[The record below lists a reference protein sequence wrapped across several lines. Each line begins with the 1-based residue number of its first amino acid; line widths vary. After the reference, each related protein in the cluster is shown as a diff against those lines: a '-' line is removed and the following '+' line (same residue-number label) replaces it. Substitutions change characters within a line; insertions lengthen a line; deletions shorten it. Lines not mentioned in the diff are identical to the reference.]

1 MSPSS
6 SDLAAPIGLALAR
19 IQPGL
24 EQVERAMREQLA
36 SQSEAVDLVGRHVL
50 SSGGKR
56 IRPALLFFAAEMC
69 GYNGP
74 RCVQVAAS
82 VELLHTATLL
92 HDDVVDLS
100 ELRRGRPAA
109 HAVFGNRRAVLVGDY
124 LYARASSMIVEDGD
138 PEIQWLFSDTIR
150 RMAEG
155 ELLQLARG
163 FDPEVTESTYF
174 DVIERKSAALL
185 AAAAEAGAILGAV
198 TRAERRR
205 LSEFG
210 RQIGLAFQLRDDA
223 LDYAGGEDELGKRPW
238 DDLREGKVTLPL
250 LLTLKR
256 TTPAERGQVAS
267 VLKAL
272 SRAAAHGEAV
282 PEERDTAIG
291 SVDLAPIL
299 ALVERYR
306 GVEDTVRRARELV
319 KSAVACIEPFPDSPG
334 KRALLA
340 AGEYA
345 VGRDS

>member
-1 MSPSS
+1 MSPAS
-6 SDLAAPIGLALAR
+6 SDLSASIADALDR

-36 SQSEAVDLVGRHVL
+36 SQTDAVGIVGDHVL
-50 SSGGKR
+50 DSGGKR

-69 GYNGP
+69 GYDGP
-74 RCVQVAAS
+74 RRVQIAAS

-163 FDPEVTESTYF
+163 FDPEVTETVYF

-185 AAAAEAGAILGAV
+185 SAAAEAGAILGAV

-205 LSEFG
+205 LSDFG
-210 RQIGLAFQLRDDA
+210 RRIGLAFQLRDDA
-223 LDYAGGEDELGKRPW
+223 LDYSGGEDALGKRPL

-256 TTPAERGQVAS
+256 STPAERNEVAS

-272 SRAAAHGEAV
+272 SRAAAHGDAAPEA
-282 PEERDTAIG
+282 RADATDG
-291 SVDLAPIL
+291 VDVEPVLG
-299 ALVERYR
+299 LVDRYH
-306 GVEDTVRRARELV
+306 GVDDTVRRARELAEA
-319 KSAVACIEPFPDSPG
+319 AVDRIEPFPDGPG
-334 KRALLA
+334 KRALVA
-340 AGEYA
+340 AADFA
-345 VGRDS
+345 VGRDR